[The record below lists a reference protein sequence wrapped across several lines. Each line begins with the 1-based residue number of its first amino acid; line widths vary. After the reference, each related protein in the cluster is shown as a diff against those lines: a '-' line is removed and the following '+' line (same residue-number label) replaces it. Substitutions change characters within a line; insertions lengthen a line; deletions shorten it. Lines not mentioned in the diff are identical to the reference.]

1 MTFHK
6 QLQIYLQNT
15 ELTLQ
20 QNIQNIL
27 LLLPILYTTQ
37 TETNSSLPVSSS
49 GGALDIADEMADRD
63 RRKHNILAY
72 YLTEGND
79 RKTHIILFE
88 ALSSDVFKLD
98 VNIINWVQR

>member
-6 QLQIYLQNT
+6 KLQIYLQNT

-27 LLLPILYTTQ
+27 LLPILYITQ

-63 RRKHNILAY
+63 RRKHNIVAY

-79 RKTHIILFE
+79 RKTDIISFK